1 MSRLLRRTLLL
12 LCLLLCIL
20 PVPAQDDRPSS
31 KQAIIEQH
39 LLDLEFETA
48 QERLPILSSMAEV
61 AYYGFSVRI
70 YQYLATQDK
79 QYFQDMRSVWRH
91 TENAIEELPESDRRR
106 ALLLAEIHC
115 KRAAAE
121 FIKGNYFSAVQY
133 ARSGRNYAIEQQQ
146 RFPKDQAIYKVL
158 GVFNA
163 MFGAVPSRYLWITE
177 MLGYEGDVR
186 QGLKQLT
193 TAAQIEQSYLPI
205 EAVLFASYIEK
216 IMLNQSEQSLERL
229 LRARKQ
235 HSPNAV
241 LDYFCALA
249 YMQNKQTEKALP
261 FLQNQLASTNLGRT
275 HMPYWD
281 YQMGKAYYNRGN
293 YQQAYPYFKRFL
305 EKYRGKLFL
314 TDAHFR
320 LGMAYTLNGQYAS
333 GKPYFSRLAERENS
347 GFDQDEY
354 AAHLA
359 QIFAERAPTTTERSL
374 FQARHFY
381 DGGYFEKAEQLLQ
394 NLNQQ
399 DGLSADN
406 KTELYYRLGRLYH
419 DQKQLS
425 KAVEHYQA
433 GIEQAAQEEV
443 WLQAYAR
450 YYLGEIARQ
459 QNRPQEARKQY
470 EAALKYDDY
479 WYQSGLENRCKTRL
493 GEIKGS

>member
-1 MSRLLRRTLLL
+1 MFRLLRRTLLL

-20 PVPAQDDRPSS
+20 PVSAQDDRTTS
-31 KQAIIEQH
+31 KRAIIEQH

-48 QERLPILSSMAEV
+48 QERLPLLSSLPEV
-61 AYYGFSVRI
+61 AYYNFSIRI

-79 QYFQDMRSVWRH
+79 QYFQSMRSVWRY
-91 TENAIEELPESDRRR
+91 TENAINELPENDRRR
-106 ALLLAEIHC
+106 ALFLAEIHC

-146 RFPKDQAIYKVL
+146 RFPQDQAIYKVL

-177 MLGYEGDVR
+177 MLGYEGNVR

-193 TAAQIEQSYLPI
+193 TAAQIEQSYLRI

-216 IMLNQSEQSLERL
+216 IMLNQSKQSLQRL

-261 FLQNQLASTNLGRT
+261 FLQNQLASTKSGRT

-293 YQQAYPYFKRFL
+293 YRQAYPYFKRFL
-305 EKYRGKLFL
+305 EEYQGTLFL

-320 LGMAYTLNGQYAS
+320 LGMAYTLDGQYAS
-333 GKPYFSRLAERENS
+333 GKAYFSRLAERESS

-359 QIFAERAPTTTERSL
+359 QIFAGRAPTATEQSL
-374 FQARHFY
+374 FQARHYY
-381 DGGYFEKAEQLLQ
+381 DGGYFAKAEQRLQ
-394 NLNQQ
+394 SLNQQ
-399 DGLSADN
+399 EGLSGDD

-419 DQKQLS
+419 DQQQIS

-433 GIEQAAQEEV
+433 SIEQIAQEEV

-450 YYLGEIARQ
+450 YYLGEIARE

-470 EAALKYDDY
+470 EAALEYDDY

-493 GEIKGS
+493 AELKGS